1 MKKIFALASAV
12 VLGSALLLA
21 GCGSD
26 NASAGAG
33 GKDKVVL
40 TVGASPV
47 PHAEILEQVKPVLE
61 KEGIE
66 LKITQFTDYVTP
78 NTALA
83 EKELDANFFQHV
95 PYLEKFTAE
104 HNLKLASA
112 GKVHIEPMGIYSKTI
127 TNKDLKSALP
137 NGSKVAVPND
147 PSNGGR
153 ALLLLQ
159 KAGLITL
166 KDPNNIYA
174 TKADIVNNP
183 LNLEIVELEAAQLP
197 RSLDDVAIAVI
208 NTNFALEAGLNPVND
223 ALVLEDKD
231 SPYAN
236 IVAVRAGDENRPE
249 IQKLIKALQSPEVKK
264 FIEDKY
270 KGAILPAF

>member
-1 MKKIFALASAV
+1 MKKLFSLAAAAI
-12 VLGSALLLA
+12 LGSALLLA

-26 NASAGAG
+26 NNASAGTS
-33 GKDKVVL
+33 GKTVI
-40 TVGASPV
+40 TVGATPV
-47 PHAEILEQVKPVLE
+47 PHAEILEQAKPLLE

-66 LKITQFTDYVTP
+66 LKVVEFTDYVKP
-78 NTALA
+78 NMALND
-83 EKELDANFFQHV
+83 KELDANFFQHV
-95 PYLEKFTAE
+95 PYLEKFISE
-104 HNLKLASA
+104 HKMDLVSAS
-112 GKVHIEPMGIYSKTI
+112 KVHVEPMGVYSKTI
-127 TNKDLKSALP
+127 TDKNLEANLP
-137 NGSKVAVPND
+137 NGSKVAIPND

-153 ALLLLQ
+153 ALILLQ

-174 TKADIVNNP
+174 TKADIASNP
-183 LNLEIVELEAAQLP
+183 KNLEFVELEAAQLP

-208 NTNFALEAGLNPVND
+208 NTNYALEAGLDPLKG
-223 ALVLEDKD
+223 ALYLEDKD

-236 IVAVRAGDENRPE
+236 IVAVRKGDENRPE
-249 IQKLIKALQSPEVKK
+249 IQKLMKALQSPEVKK